1 MFNMRNAF
9 SFARGI
15 LNSLGMR
22 ITAAAFVITFMAA
35 GLADG
40 GAVTYAYA
48 AGGGAVK
55 IIYAGSEAENKDSA
69 SNNVLAHGTE
79 GASIDKNESGVGN
92 GETQLSENSEEK
104 TAASN
109 SGIIEASG
117 LEIDKINIPADSQ
130 VLITLAGSRTSD
142 TGELNVY
149 TKGDDGAWKTVYAGI
164 RAKYGMNG
172 LYKEKEG
179 DSKTPVGVFK
189 MNTPFGIADSVEGF
203 PDNYIKVDPDMY
215 WNGDSAS
222 DRYNKLVNAKEYTA
236 FDRSASEH
244 LINYSGY
251 YDYCIDTGYNYEGMP
266 YLGSAI
272 FLHCVV
278 NDEHTHGCIAIPKEH
293 MTEIMKLYSEGNTYI
308 AIYDMADPAAMYR

>member
-1 MFNMRNAF
+1 MRNVF

-15 LNSLGMR
+15 VNALGMR
-22 ITAAAFVITFMAA
+22 MTVAAFVVTVMAA

-40 GAVTYAYA
+40 GAVIDAYA

-55 IIYAGSEAENKDSA
+55 IIYAGVEAENKDSA
-69 SNNVLAHGTE
+69 SNNGSADDAVNAE
-79 GASIDKNESGVGN
+79 V
-92 GETQLSENSEEK
+92 QLSENSEEK

-109 SGIIEASG
+109 SSIIEASG

-130 VLITLAGSRTSD
+130 VLITLAGGRSSD

-251 YDYCIDTGYNYEGMP
+251 YDYCIDTGYNYEGTP
-266 YLGSAI
+266 YRGSAI
-272 FLHCVV
+272 FLHCVI
-278 NDEHTHGCIAIPKEH
+278 NDEHTHGCIAIPKEY

-308 AIYDMADPAAMYR
+308 AIYDTADPAAMYR

>member
-1 MFNMRNAF
+1 MRNVF

-15 LNSLGMR
+15 VNALGMR
-22 ITAAAFVITFMAA
+22 MTVAAFVVTVMAA

-55 IIYAGSEAENKDSA
+55 IIYAGAEAENKDST
-69 SNNVLAHGTE
+69 SNNGLAE
-79 GASIDKNESGVGN
+79 FAGN
-92 GETQLSENSEEK
+92 AETQLSENSEE

-130 VLITLAGSRTSD
+130 ALITLAGSSTLD

-203 PDNYIKVDPDMY
+203 PDNYIKVDSDMY

-251 YDYCIDTGYNYEGMP
+251 YDYCIDTGYNYEGTP
-266 YLGSAI
+266 YRGSAI

-278 NDEHTHGCIAIPKEH
+278 NDEHTHGCIAIPKEY

-308 AIYDMADPAAMYR
+308 AIYDTADPAAMYR

>member
-1 MFNMRNAF
+1 MRNAF

-40 GAVTYAYA
+40 GAVIDAYA

-55 IIYAGSEAENKDSA
+55 IIYAGAEAENKDSA
-69 SNNVLAHGTE
+69 SNNGSADDAVNAE
-79 GASIDKNESGVGN
+79 V
-92 GETQLSENSEEK
+92 QLSENSEEK

-109 SGIIEASG
+109 SSIIEASG

-130 VLITLAGSRTSD
+130 VLITLAGSRSSD

-189 MNTPFGIADSVEGF
+189 LNTPFGIADSVEGF
-203 PDNYIKVDPDMY
+203 PDNYIKVDSDMY

-251 YDYCIDTGYNYEGMP
+251 YDYCIDIGYNYEGTP
-266 YLGSAI
+266 YRGSAI
-272 FLHCVV
+272 FLHCVI
-278 NDEHTHGCIAIPKEH
+278 NDEHTHGCIAIPKEY

-308 AIYDMADPAAMYR
+308 AIYDTADPTAMYR

>member
-1 MFNMRNAF
+1 MFNMRSAF

-15 LNSLGMR
+15 LNALGMR
-22 ITAAAFVITFMAA
+22 IIAAAFVITFMAA

-40 GAVTYAYA
+40 GAVIDAYA

-55 IIYAGSEAENKDSA
+55 IIYAGAEAENKDST
-69 SNNVLAHGTE
+69 SNNGLAE
-79 GASIDKNESGVGN
+79 FAGN
-92 GETQLSENSEEK
+92 AETQLSENSEE

-130 VLITLAGSRTSD
+130 ALITLAGSSTLD

-149 TKGDDGAWKTVYAGI
+149 TKGDDGAWKTVYAGV

-203 PDNYIKVDPDMY
+203 PDNYIKVDSDMY

-251 YDYCIDTGYNYEGMP
+251 YDYCIDTGYNYEGTP
-266 YLGSAI
+266 YRGSAI

-278 NDEHTHGCIAIPKEH
+278 NDEHTHGCIAIPKEY

-308 AIYDMADPAAMYR
+308 AIYDTADPTAMYR

>member
-1 MFNMRNAF
+1 MRSAF

-15 LNSLGMR
+15 LNALGMR
-22 ITAAAFVITFMAA
+22 IIAAAFVITFMAA

-40 GAVTYAYA
+40 GAVIDAYA

-55 IIYAGSEAENKDSA
+55 IIYAGAEAENKDST
-69 SNNVLAHGTE
+69 SNNGLAE
-79 GASIDKNESGVGN
+79 FAGN
-92 GETQLSENSEEK
+92 AETQLSENSEE

-130 VLITLAGSRTSD
+130 VLITLAGSSTLD

-203 PDNYIKVDPDMY
+203 PDNYIKVDSDMY

-251 YDYCIDTGYNYEGMP
+251 YDYCIDTGYNYEGTP
-266 YLGSAI
+266 YRGSAI

-278 NDEHTHGCIAIPKEH
+278 NDEHTHGCIAIPKEY

-308 AIYDMADPAAMYR
+308 AIYDTADPAAMYRDDIAAL

>member
-1 MFNMRNAF
+1 MRNAF

-22 ITAAAFVITFMAA
+22 MTAAAFVITFMAA

-40 GAVTYAYA
+40 GAVIDAYA

-69 SNNVLAHGTE
+69 SNNGLAE
-79 GASIDKNESGVGN
+79 FAGN
-92 GETQLSENSEEK
+92 AETQLSENSEE

-109 SGIIEASG
+109 SGVIEPSG

-130 VLITLAGSRTSD
+130 VLITLAGSRASD

-222 DRYNKLVNAKEYTA
+222 DRYNKLVNVKEYTA

-251 YDYCIDTGYNYEGMP
+251 YDYCIDTGYNYEGKP

-278 NDEHTHGCIAIPKEH
+278 NDEYTHGCIAIPKEY

-308 AIYDMADPAAMYR
+308 AIYDTADPAAMYR

>member
-1 MFNMRNAF
+1 MRSAF

-15 LNSLGMR
+15 LNALGMR
-22 ITAAAFVITFMAA
+22 IIAAAFVITFMAA

-40 GAVTYAYA
+40 GAVIDAYA

-55 IIYAGSEAENKDSA
+55 IIYAGAEAENKDST
-69 SNNVLAHGTE
+69 SNNGLAE
-79 GASIDKNESGVGN
+79 FAGN
-92 GETQLSENSEEK
+92 AETQLSENSEE

-130 VLITLAGSRTSD
+130 ALITLAGSSTLD

-149 TKGDDGAWKTVYAGI
+149 TKGDDGAWKTVYAGV

-222 DRYNKLVNAKEYTA
+222 DRYNKLVNVKEYTA

-251 YDYCIDTGYNYEGMP
+251 YDYCIDTGYNYEGTP
-266 YLGSAI
+266 YRGSAI
-272 FLHCVV
+272 FLHCVI
-278 NDEHTHGCIAIPKEH
+278 NDEHTHGCIAIPKEY
-293 MTEIMKLYSEGNTYI
+293 MTEHLLHIRKLQDKNEHPSL
-308 AIYDMADPAAMYR
+308 

>member
-1 MFNMRNAF
+1 MRSAF

-15 LNSLGMR
+15 LNALGMR
-22 ITAAAFVITFMAA
+22 IIAAAFVITFMAA

-40 GAVTYAYA
+40 GAVIDAYA

-55 IIYAGSEAENKDSA
+55 IIYAGAEAENKDST
-69 SNNVLAHGTE
+69 SNNGLAE
-79 GASIDKNESGVGN
+79 FAGN
-92 GETQLSENSEEK
+92 AETQLSENSEE

-130 VLITLAGSRTSD
+130 VLITLAGSRSSD

-251 YDYCIDTGYNYEGMP
+251 YDYCIDTGYNYEGTP
-266 YLGSAI
+266 YRGSAI

-278 NDEHTHGCIAIPKEH
+278 NDEHTHGCIAIPKEY

-308 AIYDMADPAAMYR
+308 AIYDTADPAAMYR

>member
-1 MFNMRNAF
+1 MRNVF

-15 LNSLGMR
+15 VNALGMR
-22 ITAAAFVITFMAA
+22 MTVAAFVVTVMAA

-55 IIYAGSEAENKDSA
+55 IIYAGAEAENKDSA
-69 SNNVLAHGTE
+69 SNNGSADDAVNAE
-79 GASIDKNESGVGN
+79 V
-92 GETQLSENSEEK
+92 QLSENSEEK

-109 SGIIEASG
+109 SSIIEASG

-130 VLITLAGSRTSD
+130 VLITLAGSSTLD

-203 PDNYIKVDPDMY
+203 PDNYIKVDSDMY

-251 YDYCIDTGYNYEGMP
+251 YDYCIDTGYNYEGTP
-266 YLGSAI
+266 YRGSAI

-278 NDEHTHGCIAIPKEH
+278 NDEHTHGCIAIPKEY

-308 AIYDMADPAAMYR
+308 AIYDTADPAAMYR

>member
-1 MFNMRNAF
+1 MFNMRSAF

-15 LNSLGMR
+15 LNALGMR
-22 ITAAAFVITFMAA
+22 IIAAAFVITFMAA

-40 GAVTYAYA
+40 GAVIDAYA

-55 IIYAGSEAENKDSA
+55 IIYAGAEAENKDST
-69 SNNVLAHGTE
+69 SNNGLAE
-79 GASIDKNESGVGN
+79 FAGN
-92 GETQLSENSEEK
+92 AETQLSENSEE
-104 TAASN
+104 TAVSN

-130 VLITLAGSRTSD
+130 VLITLAGSSTLD

-222 DRYNKLVNAKEYTA
+222 DRYNKLVNVKEYTA

-251 YDYCIDTGYNYEGMP
+251 YDYCIDTGYNYEGTP
-266 YLGSAI
+266 YRGSAI

-278 NDEHTHGCIAIPKEH
+278 NDEHTHGCIAIPKEY

-308 AIYDMADPAAMYR
+308 AIYDTADPAAMYR

>member
-1 MFNMRNAF
+1 MRSAF

-15 LNSLGMR
+15 LNALGMR
-22 ITAAAFVITFMAA
+22 IIAAAFVITFMAA

-40 GAVTYAYA
+40 GAVIDAYA

-55 IIYAGSEAENKDSA
+55 IIYAGAEAENKDST
-69 SNNVLAHGTE
+69 SNNGLAE
-79 GASIDKNESGVGN
+79 FAGN
-92 GETQLSENSEEK
+92 AETQLSENSEE

-130 VLITLAGSRTSD
+130 VLITLAGSSILD

-251 YDYCIDTGYNYEGMP
+251 YDYCIDTGYNYEGTP
-266 YLGSAI
+266 YRGSAI

-278 NDEHTHGCIAIPKEH
+278 NDEHTHGCIAIPKEY

-308 AIYDMADPAAMYR
+308 AIYDTADPAAMYR

>member
-1 MFNMRNAF
+1 MRSAF

-15 LNSLGMR
+15 LNALGMR
-22 ITAAAFVITFMAA
+22 IIAAAFVITFMAA

-40 GAVTYAYA
+40 GAVIDAYA

-55 IIYAGSEAENKDSA
+55 IIYAGAEAENKDSA
-69 SNNVLAHGTE
+69 SNNGSADDAVNAE
-79 GASIDKNESGVGN
+79 V
-92 GETQLSENSEEK
+92 QLSENSEEK

-109 SGIIEASG
+109 SSIIEASG

-130 VLITLAGSRTSD
+130 VLITLAGSRSSD

-222 DRYNKLVNAKEYTA
+222 DRYNKLVNVKEYTA

-251 YDYCIDTGYNYEGMP
+251 YDYCIDIGYNYEGTP
-266 YLGSAI
+266 YRGSAI
-272 FLHCVV
+272 FLHCVI
-278 NDEHTHGCIAIPKEH
+278 NDEHTHGCIAIPKEY

-308 AIYDMADPAAMYR
+308 AIYDTADPAAMYR

>member
-1 MFNMRNAF
+1 MRNVF

-15 LNSLGMR
+15 VNALGMR
-22 ITAAAFVITFMAA
+22 MTAAAFVVTVMAA

-55 IIYAGSEAENKDSA
+55 IIYAGAEAENKDST
-69 SNNVLAHGTE
+69 SNNGLAE
-79 GASIDKNESGVGN
+79 FAGN
-92 GETQLSENSEEK
+92 AETQLSENSEE

-130 VLITLAGSRTSD
+130 VLITLAGSSTLD

-149 TKGDDGAWKTVYAGI
+149 TKGDDGAWKTVYEGI

-251 YDYCIDTGYNYEGMP
+251 YDYCIDTGYNYEGTP
-266 YLGSAI
+266 YRGSAI

-278 NDEHTHGCIAIPKEH
+278 NDEHTHGCIAIPKEY

-308 AIYDMADPAAMYR
+308 AIYDTADPAAMYR

>member
-1 MFNMRNAF
+1 MRSAF

-15 LNSLGMR
+15 LNALGMR
-22 ITAAAFVITFMAA
+22 IIAAAFVITFMAA

-40 GAVTYAYA
+40 GAVIDAYA

-55 IIYAGSEAENKDSA
+55 IIYAGAEAENKDST
-69 SNNVLAHGTE
+69 SNNGLAE
-79 GASIDKNESGVGN
+79 FAGN
-92 GETQLSENSEEK
+92 AETQLSENSEE

-130 VLITLAGSRTSD
+130 ALITLAGSSTLD

-149 TKGDDGAWKTVYAGI
+149 TKGDDGAWKTVYAGV

-189 MNTPFGIADSVEGF
+189 LNTPFGIADSVEGF
-203 PDNYIKVDPDMY
+203 PDNYIKVDSDMY

-251 YDYCIDTGYNYEGMP
+251 YDYCIDTGYNYEGTP
-266 YLGSAI
+266 YRGSAI

-278 NDEHTHGCIAIPKEH
+278 NDEHTHGCIAIPKEY

-308 AIYDMADPAAMYR
+308 AIYDTADPTAMYR

>member
-1 MFNMRNAF
+1 MRNVF

-15 LNSLGMR
+15 VNALGMR
-22 ITAAAFVITFMAA
+22 MTVAAFVVTVMAA

-55 IIYAGSEAENKDSA
+55 IIYAGAEAENKDST
-69 SNNVLAHGTE
+69 SNNGLAE
-79 GASIDKNESGVGN
+79 FAGN
-92 GETQLSENSEEK
+92 AETQLSENSEE

-130 VLITLAGSRTSD
+130 VLITLAGSSTLD

-203 PDNYIKVDPDMY
+203 PDNYIKVDSDMY

-251 YDYCIDTGYNYEGMP
+251 YDYCIDTGYNYEGTP
-266 YLGSAI
+266 YRGSAI

-278 NDEHTHGCIAIPKEH
+278 NDEHTHGCIAIPKEY

-308 AIYDMADPAAMYR
+308 AIYDTADPAAMYR

>member
-1 MFNMRNAF
+1 MRNAF
-9 SFARGI
+9 SLARGI

-22 ITAAAFVITFMAA
+22 MTAAAFVITFMAA

-40 GAVTYAYA
+40 GAVIDAYA

-69 SNNVLAHGTE
+69 SNNVIAHGTE
-79 GASIDKNESGVGN
+79 GASVDKNENGIGN
-92 GETQLSENSEEK
+92 AETQLSENSEEK

-109 SGIIEASG
+109 SSIIEASG

-130 VLITLAGSRTSD
+130 VLITLAGSRSSD

-203 PDNYIKVDPDMY
+203 PDNYIKVYPDMY

-222 DRYNKLVNAKEYTA
+222 DRYNKLVNVKEYTA

-251 YDYCIDTGYNYEGMP
+251 YDYCIDTGYNYEGTP
-266 YLGSAI
+266 YRGSAI
-272 FLHCVV
+272 FLHCVI
-278 NDEHTHGCIAIPKEH
+278 NDEHTHGCIAIPKEY

-308 AIYDMADPAAMYR
+308 AIYDTADPAAMYR

>member
-1 MFNMRNAF
+1 MRNAF

-40 GAVTYAYA
+40 GAVIDAYA

-55 IIYAGSEAENKDSA
+55 IIYAGAEAENKDSA
-69 SNNVLAHGTE
+69 SNNGSADDAVNAE
-79 GASIDKNESGVGN
+79 V
-92 GETQLSENSEEK
+92 QLSENSEEK

-130 VLITLAGSRTSD
+130 VLITLAGSSTLD

-222 DRYNKLVNAKEYTA
+222 DRYNKLVNVKEYTA

-251 YDYCIDTGYNYEGMP
+251 YDYCIDTGYNYEGTP
-266 YLGSAI
+266 YRGSAI
-272 FLHCVV
+272 FLHCVI
-278 NDEHTHGCIAIPKEH
+278 NDEHTHGCIAIPKEY

-308 AIYDMADPAAMYR
+308 AIYDTADPVTMYR

>member
-1 MFNMRNAF
+1 MRNAF

-40 GAVTYAYA
+40 GAVIDAYA

-69 SNNVLAHGTE
+69 SNNGLAE
-79 GASIDKNESGVGN
+79 FAGN
-92 GETQLSENSEEK
+92 AETQLSENSEE

-109 SGIIEASG
+109 SGVIEPSG

-130 VLITLAGSRTSD
+130 VLITLAGSRASD

-222 DRYNKLVNAKEYTA
+222 DRYNKLVNVKEYTA

-251 YDYCIDTGYNYEGMP
+251 YDYCIDTGYNYEGKP

-278 NDEHTHGCIAIPKEH
+278 NDEYTHGCIAIPKEY

-308 AIYDMADPAAMYR
+308 AIYDTADPAAMYR

>member
-1 MFNMRNAF
+1 MRNVF

-15 LNSLGMR
+15 VNALGMR
-22 ITAAAFVITFMAA
+22 MTVAAFVVTVMAA

-40 GAVTYAYA
+40 GAVIDAYA

-55 IIYAGSEAENKDSA
+55 IIYAGAEAENKDSA
-69 SNNVLAHGTE
+69 SNNGSADDAVNAE
-79 GASIDKNESGVGN
+79 V
-92 GETQLSENSEEK
+92 QLSENSEEK

-130 VLITLAGSRTSD
+130 VLITLAGSSTLD

-251 YDYCIDTGYNYEGMP
+251 YDYCIDTGYNYEGTP
-266 YLGSAI
+266 YRGSAI

-278 NDEHTHGCIAIPKEH
+278 NDEHTHGCIAIPKEY

-308 AIYDMADPAAMYR
+308 AIYDTADPAAMYR

>member
-40 GAVTYAYA
+40 GAVIDAYA

-55 IIYAGSEAENKDSA
+55 IIYAGAEAENKDSA
-69 SNNVLAHGTE
+69 SNNGSADDAVNAE
-79 GASIDKNESGVGN
+79 V
-92 GETQLSENSEEK
+92 QLSENSEEK

-109 SGIIEASG
+109 SSIIEASG

-130 VLITLAGSRTSD
+130 VLITLAGSRSSD

-149 TKGDDGAWKTVYAGI
+149 TKGDDGAWKTVYASI

-222 DRYNKLVNAKEYTA
+222 DRYNKLVNVKEYTA

-251 YDYCIDTGYNYEGMP
+251 YDYCIDTGYNYEGKP

-278 NDEHTHGCIAIPKEH
+278 NDEYTHGCIAIPKEY

-308 AIYDMADPAAMYR
+308 AIYDTADPAAMYR

>member
-1 MFNMRNAF
+1 MRSAF

-15 LNSLGMR
+15 LNALGMR
-22 ITAAAFVITFMAA
+22 IIAAAFVITFMAA

-40 GAVTYAYA
+40 GAVIDAYA

-55 IIYAGSEAENKDSA
+55 IIYAGAEAENKVSA
-69 SNNVLAHGTE
+69 SNNGSTDDAVNAE
-79 GASIDKNESGVGN
+79 V
-92 GETQLSENSEEK
+92 QLSENREEK

-130 VLITLAGSRTSD
+130 VLITLAGSRSSD

-222 DRYNKLVNAKEYTA
+222 DRYNKLVNVKEYTA

-251 YDYCIDTGYNYEGMP
+251 YDYCIDTGYNYEGTP
-266 YLGSAI
+266 YRGSAI
-272 FLHCVV
+272 FLHCVI
-278 NDEHTHGCIAIPKEH
+278 NDEHTHGCIAIPKEY

-308 AIYDMADPAAMYR
+308 AIYDTADPTAMYR

>member
-1 MFNMRNAF
+1 MRSAF

-15 LNSLGMR
+15 LNALGMR
-22 ITAAAFVITFMAA
+22 IIAAAFVITFMAA

-40 GAVTYAYA
+40 GAVIDAYA

-55 IIYAGSEAENKDSA
+55 IIYAGAEAENKDST
-69 SNNVLAHGTE
+69 SNNGLAE
-79 GASIDKNESGVGN
+79 FAGN
-92 GETQLSENSEEK
+92 AETQLSENSEE
-104 TAASN
+104 TAVSN

-130 VLITLAGSRTSD
+130 VLITLAGSSTLD

-203 PDNYIKVDPDMY
+203 PDNYIKVDSDMY

-251 YDYCIDTGYNYEGMP
+251 YDYCIDTGYNYEGTP
-266 YLGSAI
+266 YRGSAI

-278 NDEHTHGCIAIPKEH
+278 NDEHTHGCIAIPKEY

-308 AIYDMADPAAMYR
+308 AIYDTADPAAMYR

>member
-1 MFNMRNAF
+1 MRNAF

-40 GAVTYAYA
+40 GAVIDAYA

-55 IIYAGSEAENKDSA
+55 IIYAGAEAENKDSA
-69 SNNVLAHGTE
+69 SNNGSADDAVNAE
-79 GASIDKNESGVGN
+79 V
-92 GETQLSENSEEK
+92 QLSENSEEK

-109 SGIIEASG
+109 SSIIEASG

-130 VLITLAGSRTSD
+130 VLITLAGSRSSD

-251 YDYCIDTGYNYEGMP
+251 YDYCIDTGYNYEGTP

-278 NDEHTHGCIAIPKEH
+278 NDEHTHGCIAIPKEY

-308 AIYDMADPAAMYR
+308 AIYDTADPAAMYR

>member
-1 MFNMRNAF
+1 MRNAF

-22 ITAAAFVITFMAA
+22 MTVAAFVVTVMAA

-55 IIYAGSEAENKDSA
+55 IIYAGAEAENKDST
-69 SNNVLAHGTE
+69 SNNGLAE
-79 GASIDKNESGVGN
+79 FAGN
-92 GETQLSENSEEK
+92 AETQLSENSEE

-130 VLITLAGSRTSD
+130 VLITLAGSSTLD

-251 YDYCIDTGYNYEGMP
+251 YDYCIDTGYNYEGTP
-266 YLGSAI
+266 YRGSAI

-278 NDEHTHGCIAIPKEH
+278 NDEHTHGCIAIPKEY

-308 AIYDMADPAAMYR
+308 AIYDTADPAAMYR

>member
-1 MFNMRNAF
+1 MRNVF

-15 LNSLGMR
+15 VNALGMR

-40 GAVTYAYA
+40 GAVIDAYA

-55 IIYAGSEAENKDSA
+55 IIYAGAEAENKDSA
-69 SNNVLAHGTE
+69 SNNGSADDAVNAE
-79 GASIDKNESGVGN
+79 V
-92 GETQLSENSEEK
+92 QLSENSEEK

-130 VLITLAGSRTSD
+130 VLITLAGSSTLD

-189 MNTPFGIADSVEGF
+189 LNTPFGIADSAEGF

-251 YDYCIDTGYNYEGMP
+251 YDYCIDTGYNYEGTP
-266 YLGSAI
+266 YRGSAI

-278 NDEHTHGCIAIPKEH
+278 NDEHTHGCIAIPKEYV
-293 MTEIMKLYSEGNTYI
+293 TEIMKLYSEGNTYI
-308 AIYDMADPAAMYR
+308 AIYDTADPAAMYR

>member
-1 MFNMRNAF
+1 MRNVF

-15 LNSLGMR
+15 VNALGMR

-79 GASIDKNESGVGN
+79 GASIDKNENGIGN
-92 GETQLSENSEEK
+92 AETQLSENSTEK

-109 SGIIEASG
+109 SGIIESSG

-142 TGELNVY
+142 TGELSVY

-189 MNTPFGIADSVEGF
+189 MNTPFGIADSAEGF
-203 PDNYIKVDPDMY
+203 PDNYIKVDSDMY

-251 YDYCIDTGYNYEGMP
+251 YDYCIDTGYNFEGTP
-266 YLGSAI
+266 YRGSAI
-272 FLHCVV
+272 FLHCVI
-278 NDEHTHGCIAIPKEH
+278 NDEHTHGCIAIPKEY

-308 AIYDMADPAAMYR
+308 AIYDTADPAAMYR

>member
-1 MFNMRNAF
+1 MRNAF

-40 GAVTYAYA
+40 GAVIDAYA
-48 AGGGAVK
+48 AGEGAVK
-55 IIYAGSEAENKDSA
+55 IIYAGAEAENKDST
-69 SNNVLAHGTE
+69 SNNGLAE
-79 GASIDKNESGVGN
+79 FVGN
-92 GETQLSENSEEK
+92 AETQLSENSEE

-130 VLITLAGSRTSD
+130 VLITLAGSSTLD

-251 YDYCIDTGYNYEGMP
+251 YDYCIDTGYNYEGTP
-266 YLGSAI
+266 YRGSAI
-272 FLHCVV
+272 FLHCVI
-278 NDEHTHGCIAIPKEH
+278 NDEHTHGCIAIPKEY

-308 AIYDMADPAAMYR
+308 AIYDTADPAAMYR

>member
-1 MFNMRNAF
+1 MRNAF

-22 ITAAAFVITFMAA
+22 MTAAAFVITFMAA

-40 GAVTYAYA
+40 GAVIDAYA

-55 IIYAGSEAENKDSA
+55 IIYAGAEAENKDST
-69 SNNVLAHGTE
+69 SNNGLAE
-79 GASIDKNESGVGN
+79 FAGN
-92 GETQLSENSEEK
+92 AETQLSENSEE

-130 VLITLAGSRTSD
+130 ALITLAGSSTLD

-149 TKGDDGAWKTVYAGI
+149 TKGDDGAWKTVYAGV

-189 MNTPFGIADSVEGF
+189 LNTPFGIADSVEGF
-203 PDNYIKVDPDMY
+203 PDNYIKVDSDMY

-251 YDYCIDTGYNYEGMP
+251 YDYCIDTGYNYEGTP
-266 YLGSAI
+266 YRGSAI

-278 NDEHTHGCIAIPKEH
+278 NDEHTHGCIAIPKEY

-308 AIYDMADPAAMYR
+308 AIYDTADPTAMYR

>member
-1 MFNMRNAF
+1 MRNAF

-55 IIYAGSEAENKDSA
+55 IIYAGSEAENKDST
-69 SNNVLAHGTE
+69 SNNGLAE
-79 GASIDKNESGVGN
+79 FAGN
-92 GETQLSENSEEK
+92 AETQLSENSEE

-109 SGIIEASG
+109 SSIIEASG

-236 FDRSASEH
+236 FDCSASEH

-251 YDYCIDTGYNYEGMP
+251 YDYCIDTGYNYEGKP

-272 FLHCVV
+272 FLHCVI
-278 NDEHTHGCIAIPKEH
+278 NDEHTHGCIAIPKEY

-308 AIYDMADPAAMYR
+308 AIYDTADPAAMYR

>member
-1 MFNMRNAF
+1 MRNAF

-40 GAVTYAYA
+40 GAVIDAYA

-55 IIYAGSEAENKDSA
+55 IIYAGAEAENKDSA
-69 SNNVLAHGTE
+69 SNNGSADDAVNAE
-79 GASIDKNESGVGN
+79 V
-92 GETQLSENSEEK
+92 QLSENSEER

-130 VLITLAGSRTSD
+130 VLITLAGSSTLD

-203 PDNYIKVDPDMY
+203 PDNYIKVDSDMY

-251 YDYCIDTGYNYEGMP
+251 YDYCIDTGYNYEGTP
-266 YLGSAI
+266 YRGSAI
-272 FLHCVV
+272 LLHCVV
-278 NDEHTHGCIAIPKEH
+278 NDEHTHGCIAIPKEY

-308 AIYDMADPAAMYR
+308 AIYDTADPAAMYR

>member
-1 MFNMRNAF
+1 MRSAF

-15 LNSLGMR
+15 LNALGMR
-22 ITAAAFVITFMAA
+22 IIAAAFVITFMAA

-40 GAVTYAYA
+40 GAVIDAYA

-55 IIYAGSEAENKDSA
+55 IIYAGAEAENKDST
-69 SNNVLAHGTE
+69 SNNGLAE
-79 GASIDKNESGVGN
+79 FAGN
-92 GETQLSENSEEK
+92 AETQLSENSEE

-130 VLITLAGSRTSD
+130 ALITLAGSSTLD

-149 TKGDDGAWKTVYAGI
+149 TKGDDGAWKTVYAGV

-222 DRYNKLVNAKEYTA
+222 DRYNKLVNVKEYTA

-251 YDYCIDTGYNYEGMP
+251 YDYCIDTGYNYEGTP
-266 YLGSAI
+266 YRGSAI
-272 FLHCVV
+272 FLHCVI
-278 NDEHTHGCIAIPKEH
+278 NDEHTHGCIAIPKEY

-308 AIYDMADPAAMYR
+308 AIYDTADPTAMYR

>member
-1 MFNMRNAF
+1 MRSAF

-15 LNSLGMR
+15 LNALGMR
-22 ITAAAFVITFMAA
+22 IIAAAFVITFMAA

-40 GAVTYAYA
+40 GAVIDAYA

-55 IIYAGSEAENKDSA
+55 IIYAGAEAENKVSA
-69 SNNVLAHGTE
+69 SNNGSTDDAVNAE
-79 GASIDKNESGVGN
+79 V
-92 GETQLSENSEEK
+92 QLSENREEK

-109 SGIIEASG
+109 SSIIEASG

-130 VLITLAGSRTSD
+130 VLITLAGSRSSD

-189 MNTPFGIADSVEGF
+189 MNTPFGIADSAEGF

-222 DRYNKLVNAKEYTA
+222 DRYNKLVNVKEYTA

-251 YDYCIDTGYNYEGMP
+251 YDYCIDTGYNYEGTP
-266 YLGSAI
+266 YRGSAI
-272 FLHCVV
+272 FLHCVI
-278 NDEHTHGCIAIPKEH
+278 NDEHTHGCIAIPKEY

-308 AIYDMADPAAMYR
+308 AIYDTADPAAMYR

>member
-1 MFNMRNAF
+1 MRNAF

-40 GAVTYAYA
+40 GAVIDAYA

-69 SNNVLAHGTE
+69 SNNGLAE
-79 GASIDKNESGVGN
+79 FAGN
-92 GETQLSENSEEK
+92 AETQLSENSEE

-109 SGIIEASG
+109 SGVIEPSG

-130 VLITLAGSRTSD
+130 VLITLAGSRSSD

-203 PDNYIKVDPDMY
+203 PDNYIKVDHDMY

-251 YDYCIDTGYNYEGMP
+251 YDYCIDTGYNYEGKP

-278 NDEHTHGCIAIPKEH
+278 NDEYTHGCIAIPKEY

-308 AIYDMADPAAMYR
+308 AIYDTADPAAMYR

>member
-1 MFNMRNAF
+1 MRSAF

-15 LNSLGMR
+15 LNALGMR
-22 ITAAAFVITFMAA
+22 IIAAAFVITFMAA

-40 GAVTYAYA
+40 GAVIDAYA

-55 IIYAGSEAENKDSA
+55 IIYAGAEAENKDST
-69 SNNVLAHGTE
+69 SNNGLAE
-79 GASIDKNESGVGN
+79 FAGN
-92 GETQLSENSEEK
+92 AETQLSENSEE

-130 VLITLAGSRTSD
+130 VLITLAGSSTLD

-203 PDNYIKVDPDMY
+203 PDNYIKVDSDMY

-251 YDYCIDTGYNYEGMP
+251 YDYCIDTGYNYEGTP
-266 YLGSAI
+266 YRGSAI

-278 NDEHTHGCIAIPKEH
+278 NDEHTHGCIAIPKEY

-308 AIYDMADPAAMYR
+308 AIYDTADPAAMYR

>member
-1 MFNMRNAF
+1 MFNMRSAF

-15 LNSLGMR
+15 LNALGMR
-22 ITAAAFVITFMAA
+22 IIAAAFVITFMAA

-40 GAVTYAYA
+40 GAVIDAYA

-55 IIYAGSEAENKDSA
+55 IIYAGAEAENKDST
-69 SNNVLAHGTE
+69 SNNGLAE
-79 GASIDKNESGVGN
+79 FAGN
-92 GETQLSENSEEK
+92 AETQLSENSEE

-130 VLITLAGSRTSD
+130 VLITLAGSSTLD

-149 TKGDDGAWKTVYAGI
+149 TKGDDGAWKTVYEGI

-203 PDNYIKVDPDMY
+203 PDNYIKVDSDMY

-251 YDYCIDTGYNYEGMP
+251 YDYCIDTGYNYEGTP
-266 YLGSAI
+266 YRGSAI

-278 NDEHTHGCIAIPKEH
+278 NDEHTHGCIAIPKEY

-308 AIYDMADPAAMYR
+308 AIYDTADPVTMYR

>member
-40 GAVTYAYA
+40 GAVIDAYA

-55 IIYAGSEAENKDSA
+55 IIYAGAEAENKDSA
-69 SNNVLAHGTE
+69 SNNGSADDAVNAE
-79 GASIDKNESGVGN
+79 V
-92 GETQLSENSEEK
+92 QLSENSTEK

-130 VLITLAGSRTSD
+130 VLITLAGSSTLD

-222 DRYNKLVNAKEYTA
+222 DRYNKLVNVKEYTA

-251 YDYCIDTGYNYEGMP
+251 YDYCIDTGYNYEGTP
-266 YLGSAI
+266 YRGSAI

-278 NDEHTHGCIAIPKEH
+278 NDEHTHGCIAIPKEYV
-293 MTEIMKLYSEGNTYI
+293 TEIMKLYSEGNTYI
-308 AIYDMADPAAMYR
+308 AIYDTADPAAMYR

>member
-1 MFNMRNAF
+1 MRSAF

-15 LNSLGMR
+15 LNALGMR
-22 ITAAAFVITFMAA
+22 IIAAAFVITFMAA

-40 GAVTYAYA
+40 GAVIDAYA

-55 IIYAGSEAENKDSA
+55 IIYAGAEAENKDST
-69 SNNVLAHGTE
+69 SNNGLAE
-79 GASIDKNESGVGN
+79 FAGN
-92 GETQLSENSEEK
+92 AETQLSENSEE

-130 VLITLAGSRTSD
+130 ALITLAGSSTLD

-149 TKGDDGAWKTVYAGI
+149 TKGDDGAWKTVYAGV

-203 PDNYIKVDPDMY
+203 PDNYIKVDSDMY

-251 YDYCIDTGYNYEGMP
+251 YDYCIDTGYNYEGTP
-266 YLGSAI
+266 YRGSAI

-278 NDEHTHGCIAIPKEH
+278 NDEHTHGCIAIPKEY

-308 AIYDMADPAAMYR
+308 AIYDTADPTAMYR

>member
-1 MFNMRNAF
+1 MFNMRSAF

-15 LNSLGMR
+15 LNALGMR
-22 ITAAAFVITFMAA
+22 IIAAAFVITFMAA

-40 GAVTYAYA
+40 GAVIDAYA

-55 IIYAGSEAENKDSA
+55 IIYAGAEAENKDST
-69 SNNVLAHGTE
+69 SNNGLAE
-79 GASIDKNESGVGN
+79 FAGN
-92 GETQLSENSEEK
+92 AETQLSENSEE

-130 VLITLAGSRTSD
+130 VLITLAGSSTLD

-203 PDNYIKVDPDMY
+203 PDNYIKVDSDMY

-251 YDYCIDTGYNYEGMP
+251 YDYCIDTGYNYEGTP
-266 YLGSAI
+266 YRGSAI

-278 NDEHTHGCIAIPKEH
+278 NDEHTHGCIAIPKEY

-308 AIYDMADPAAMYR
+308 AIYDTADPAAMYRDDIAAL

>member
-1 MFNMRNAF
+1 MRNVF

-15 LNSLGMR
+15 VNALGMR
-22 ITAAAFVITFMAA
+22 MTVAAFVVTVMAA

-55 IIYAGSEAENKDSA
+55 IIYAGAEAENKDST
-69 SNNVLAHGTE
+69 SNNGLAE
-79 GASIDKNESGVGN
+79 FAGN
-92 GETQLSENSEEK
+92 AETQLSENSEE

-130 VLITLAGSRTSD
+130 VLITLAGSSILD

-149 TKGDDGAWKTVYAGI
+149 TKGDDGAWKTVYEGI

-203 PDNYIKVDPDMY
+203 PDNYIKVDSDMY

-251 YDYCIDTGYNYEGMP
+251 YDYCIDTGYNYEGTP
-266 YLGSAI
+266 YRGSAI

-278 NDEHTHGCIAIPKEH
+278 NDEHTHGCIAIPKEY

-308 AIYDMADPAAMYR
+308 AIYDTADPAAMYR

>member
-1 MFNMRNAF
+1 MRSAF

-15 LNSLGMR
+15 LNALGMR
-22 ITAAAFVITFMAA
+22 IIAAAFVITFMAA

-40 GAVTYAYA
+40 GAVIDAYA

-55 IIYAGSEAENKDSA
+55 IIYAGAEAENKVSA
-69 SNNVLAHGTE
+69 SNNGSTDDAVNAE
-79 GASIDKNESGVGN
+79 V
-92 GETQLSENSEEK
+92 QLSENREEK

-130 VLITLAGSRTSD
+130 VLITLAGSRSSD

-189 MNTPFGIADSVEGF
+189 MNTPFGIADSAEGF

-222 DRYNKLVNAKEYTA
+222 DRYNKLVNVKEYTA

-251 YDYCIDTGYNYEGMP
+251 YDYCIDTGYNYEGTP
-266 YLGSAI
+266 YRGSAI
-272 FLHCVV
+272 FLHCVI
-278 NDEHTHGCIAIPKEH
+278 NDEHTHGCIAIPKEY

-308 AIYDMADPAAMYR
+308 AIYDTADPTAMYR